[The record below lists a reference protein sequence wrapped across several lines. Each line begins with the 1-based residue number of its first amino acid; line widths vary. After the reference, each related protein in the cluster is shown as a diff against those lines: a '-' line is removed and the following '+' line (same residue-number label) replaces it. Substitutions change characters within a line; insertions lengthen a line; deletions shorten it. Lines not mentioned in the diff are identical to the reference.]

1 MPGEARIVALGAHDG
16 TTVQDAL
23 EGLVTFKARAPESG
37 GALAVFERELAPAEA
52 VPEHVHAGQ
61 DEALYV
67 LGGALRV
74 VLGAHVYAAAAG
86 AFLLIPRGTPHRIE
100 NAGPAVARMLTVLT
114 PAS

>member
-86 AFLLIPRGTPHRIE
+86 AFLLIPRGHR
-100 NAGPAVARMLTVLT
+100 AGVLDPVRRAARMLTVLT